1 MLSGLGGAAVAL
13 LWLKVGALL
22 GVREVCNASY
32 LAGYIVASAVLGAV
46 LALIAQSL
54 WGLFGPPSAS
64 ALGGETPQ
72 RHELRLV
79 WGASA
84 FPQVFPLLVLLPL
97 DLLIVGQDTFTTT
110 RLVDPVSTAWAAFSI
125 ALGMSALVWS
135 LFLLFRGVGSA
146 TGLGRGRALLCAAGA
161 VLSVVIVVGALV
173 AATLLIPQGAGCPT

>member
-1 MLSGLGGAAVAL
+1 
-13 LWLKVGALL
+13 
-22 GVREVCNASY
+22 
-32 LAGYIVASAVLGAV
+32 
-46 LALIAQSL
+46 
-54 WGLFGPPSAS
+54 
-64 ALGGETPQ
+64 
-72 RHELRLV
+72 V

-84 FPQVFPLLVLLPL
+84 FPQVFALLFLLPL

-135 LFLLFRGVGSA
+135 LFLLYRGVGSA

-161 VLSVVIVVGALV
+161 VLSVVVVVGALV